1 MSTLL
6 SMVGQFSGVISLNV
20 PTWLAGVSSHISSS
34 SAIYELLTDQ
44 LAWGFTLKGAT
55 KIQII
60 NEAVGL
66 VFNCSEEEIQ
76 SGECVAQSG
85 EQLYV
90 DSLQR
95 NGHRKEHDG

>member
-1 MSTLL
+1 MAL
-6 SMVGQFSGVISLNV
+6 I
-20 PTWLAGVSSHISSS
+20 I
-34 SAIYELLTDQ
+34 Q

-66 VFNCSEEEIQ
+66 MFNCSQGEIE
-76 SGECVAQSG
+76 SGACVAQSG

-90 DSLQR
+90 LLVRHYCRLSSHGLGWRSLA
-95 NGHRKEHDG
+95 GTT